1 MIKIYRD
8 DAANSIFLQDANGAQ
23 FTNSLQAILNDTD
36 DTLVSVRDLA
46 KQVDIVSNEPYNEF
60 IDENDNT
67 YGVDG
72 ASTVNA
78 LNAEFMVSGT
88 SGSEVPVIT
97 SSLNISAVSGE
108 VINYEL
114 TADFGVGYEWENL
127 PSGLVTSEGNIRKI
141 LGSLPSGVYAPTMR
155 AVNYNGSDVQTLT
168 ITVSNPPYAN
178 TKSVRFNNND
188 YCFGIPSVLNPL
200 FRAANG
206 TGASDAWS
214 ISLYFKAGTSSDQE
228 QTLLMFGGS
237 SQSVEGRVQ
246 LWYDGSSNDRHLRL
260 RYGTNN
266 SYLEFETPN
275 NGISQNVWH
284 NILVTYD
291 GGTTGGSPLDIS
303 DFYSRFKIFIDGV
316 EQTLN
321 TSHGNFGYSSSILP
335 EYFLLGRNGTSSN
348 YMRNNCKLDEVALFD
363 SDQSSNIA
371 TIYNL
376 GVPFDLSSLL
386 NPPSAWWRM
395 GDGDTY
401 PILQDSIGDSDFLM
415 VNMTS
420 LDIVNDAP

>member
-8 DAANSIFLQDANGAQ
+8 VAANSIFLQDANGAQ

-36 DTLVSVRDLA
+36 DTLVSIRDLA
-46 KQVDIVSNEPYNEF
+46 KQVDIVSDEPYDEF

-67 YGVDG
+67 YGIDG
-72 ASTVNA
+72 TSTVNA

-97 SSLNISAVSGE
+97 SSLNINAISGE

-127 PSGLVTSEGNIRKI
+127 PSGLVTSDGNVRKI
-141 LGSLPSGVYAPTMR
+141 LGSLPSGVYTPTMR
-155 AVNYNGSDVQTLT
+155 AVNYNGSDLQTLT

-188 YCFGIPSVLNPL
+188 YCFGIPSILNPL
-200 FRAANG
+200 FRATNG
-206 TGASDAWS
+206 TGTSDAWS
-214 ISLYFKAGTSSDQE
+214 ISLYFKAGTSSNQE

-237 SQSVEGRVQ
+237 DQSNEGRVQ
-246 LWYDGSSNDRHLRL
+246 LWYDGNSNNKNMKL
-260 RYGTNN
+260 RYGTDNN
-266 SYLEFETPN
+266 YIQFEAPS
-275 NGISQNVWH
+275 NGIVTNTWNH
-284 NILVTYD
+284 ILVTYD
-291 GGTTGGSPLDIS
+291 GGTTGQSQGELLN
-303 DFYSRFKIFIDGV
+303 YYNRFKIYINGV
-316 EQTLN
+316 NSSTN
-321 TSHGNFGYSSSILP
+321 NSHNNYGYSGSIKA

-348 YMRNNCKLDEVALFD
+348 YMRNGCKLDEVALFD

-371 TIYNL
+371 TIYNS
-376 GVPFDLSSLL
+376 GVPLDLSSLST
-386 NPPSAWWRM
+386 PPSAWWRM

-401 PILQDSIGDSDFLM
+401 PILQDNIGTTDFLM
-415 VNMTS
+415 MNMTS
-420 LDIVNDAP
+420 LDIVNDVP